1 MSDLSPT
8 NSGGS
13 KEAEA
18 GEIGDHTKMGDHEH
32 KEQKS
37 VGHSTSGISFQRK
50 VKVFGDDEDD
60 LTIPDTED
68 EDLVMNPK
76 RKALRSR
83 YVGEYVGNDSE
94 EDEEDEDREARDN
107 LSLSS
112 LPSFKRRP
120 LSDTP
125 VTSVWNS
132 PSGSAE
138 TTPTSSRESSTL
150 SLVQLNQA
158 LLNSKINANLN
169 KKVPSPPVAEDNNK
183 TPKESV
189 SPRSPQAGTKSQSP
203 ALVKSPSQFYHPK
216 RRPTTIDVPG
226 LTKSK
231 TSPDGLISKD
241 DPGSKLIIVMVG
253 LPATGKSFITNKL
266 SRYLNYSLYY
276 CQVFNVGNTRR
287 KYAKENGLSEQDS
300 SFFDPTNTQYTELR
314 DKWALDTLE
323 ELMDYLLEGPGSVG
337 IFDATNTTKARR
349 KHVLERIRAR
359 SPHLKVLFLESIC
372 TNRAVVETNIR
383 LKLFGPDYKGKDP
396 EKSLRDFKERLSNYI
411 KAYEPI
417 EDDEDIQYIKMI
429 DVGKKVIANKIQ
441 GFLASQTVYYLL
453 NFNLKE
459 RQIWITRNGESE
471 DNVLGRLGGDS
482 HITSRGDKYAKA
494 LAKFIDEQRAQFFVN
509 ELEKNKK
516 GAEQLRRLE
525 DGKIDKS
532 EVLDKDKLPSIADL
546 NPNEQLYNEFFVW
559 TSMLQRSIETAKYFN
574 EDEYPIKQMRM
585 LDEISAGDYEGMT
598 FPEIQAKFPQEFA
611 ERQKDKLRYRYPGI
625 GGESYLDVINRL
637 RSVITEIERIQD
649 SVLIITHRV
658 VARALLGY
666 FMNLSVDIISNLD
679 VPLHCVYCLETKPY
693 GITWALWEY
702 DEEKDTFF
710 KVPEYNLNTKR
721 VKEVDL
727 VNNERRYSVIPTAP
741 PSNHGSKPGSF
752 DGRNGSNNE
761 NNNNNN
767 NNNALNSSGIK
778 QKYNM
783 NPVPTLGTG
792 TGLMPA
798 RSMVDGGGTS
808 ISIGQRRP
816 PSNNKGSI
824 LLNKDN

>member
-1 MSDLSPT
+1 MDTSSDLSPT
-8 NSGGS
+8 NSG
-13 KEAEA
+13 KEE
-18 GEIGDHTKMGDHEH
+18 DTKR
-32 KEQKS
+32 
-37 VGHSTSGISFQRK
+37 VGHSTSAISFQRK
-50 VKVFGDDEDD
+50 VKVFGCDEDEDD

-68 EDLVMNPK
+68 DDLVINPQ
-76 RKALRSR
+76 RKALRSK
-83 YVGEYVGNDSE
+83 YVGEYSE
-94 EDEEDEDREARDN
+94 EDEDGGEEGEGEGEDDDDDDAEARDN
-107 LSLSS
+107 LSSHEFSS
-112 LPSFKRRP
+112 LPSFRRRP

-158 LLNSKINANLN
+158 LVNSKINANLN
-169 KKVPSPPVAEDNNK
+169 KKVPYEDNNS
-183 TPKESV
+183 TPKEPV
-189 SPRSPQAGTKSQSP
+189 SPKSPSP
-203 ALVKSPSQFYHPK
+203 SIVKSPSQFYHPK

-231 TSPDGLISKD
+231 TSPDGLISKE

-266 SRYLNYSLYY
+266 SRYLNYSMYY
-276 CQVFNVGNTRR
+276 CRVFNVGNTRR
-287 KYAKENGLSEQDS
+287 KYAKEHGLSEQDS
-300 SFFDPTNTQYTELR
+300 SFFDPTNTQYTDLR

-337 IFDATNTTKARR
+337 VFDATNTTKERR

-372 TNRAVVETNIR
+372 TNKAVVETNIR

-459 RQIWITRNGESE
+459 RQIWITRNSESQ

-509 ELEKNKK
+509 EMEKNKK
-516 GAEQLRRLE
+516 GVEQLRKLDEGRL
-525 DGKIDKS
+525 DKND
-532 EVLDKDKLPSIADL
+532 VLDKDELPSIADL
-546 NPNEQLYNEFFVW
+546 NQPDQLYNEFFVW
-559 TSMLQRSIETAKYFN
+559 TSMLHRAIETAKYFN

-611 ERQKDKLRYRYPGI
+611 ERQRDKLRYRYPGI

-637 RSVITEIERIQD
+637 RPVITEIERIQD

-679 VPLHCVYCLETKPY
+679 VPLHSVYCLETKPY

-702 DEEKDTFF
+702 DEDKDTFF

-741 PSNHGSKPGSF
+741 PSKHGSKPGMDRRMS
-752 DGRNGSNNE
+752 NSSNNE
-761 NNNNNN
+761 NVNHNRNDNS
-767 NNNALNSSGIK
+767 NAGNSSNMSNSGGFK
-778 QKYNM
+778 PKFNM

-792 TGLMPA
+792 GLMPP
-798 RSMVDGGGTS
+798 RTMVEGGGTS
-808 ISIGQRRP
+808 ISTGHRRP

>member
-1 MSDLSPT
+1 MEKMESLSPT
-8 NSGGS
+8 NSGSGAGISPGS
-13 KEAEA
+13 SREGSQGALSNVVK
-18 GEIGDHTKMGDHEH
+18 
-32 KEQKS
+32 KS
-37 VGHSTSGISFQRK
+37 SHSNSAISFQRK
-50 VKVFGDDEDD
+50 VEVFGSDCDEEEDRM
-60 LTIPDTED
+60 IPDTED
-68 EDLVMNPK
+68 EAIASP
-76 RKALRSR
+76 RKNYLKSK
-83 YVGEYVGNDSE
+83 YVGIGQDDDD
-94 EDEEDEDREARDN
+94 DEEDEDDEESRDQ
-107 LSLSS
+107 LGAHILSS

-125 VTSVWNS
+125 VASMWNS

-138 TTPTSSRESSTL
+138 ATPSSSRESSTL

-158 LLNSKINANLN
+158 LQNSKINANLN
-169 KKVPSPPVAEDNNK
+169 KTVPSEGFTMGPTDIIS
-183 TPKESV
+183 PK
-189 SPRSPQAGTKSQSP
+189 SPSPNEASP
-203 ALVKSPSQFYHPK
+203 GLVKSPSQFYHPK

-231 TSPDGLISKD
+231 TSPDGLISKE
-241 DPGSKLIIVMVG
+241 DPGSKLVIVMVG

-266 SRYLNYSLYY
+266 SRYLNYSMYY

-287 KYAKENGLSEQDS
+287 KYAKQMGLSEQDS
-300 SFFDPTNTQYTELR
+300 SFFDPTNTEYTALR

-323 ELMDYLLEGPGSVG
+323 ELMDYLLDGPGSVG
-337 IFDATNTTKARR
+337 IFDATNTSKARR
-349 KHVLERIRAR
+349 KQVLERIRNR

-372 TNRAVVETNIR
+372 TNKAVVESNIR

-396 EKSLRDFKERLSNYI
+396 KKSLLDFKERLSNYI

-417 EDDEDIQYIKMI
+417 EDEEDIQYIKMI

-471 DNVLGRLGGDS
+471 DNVLGKLGGDS

-494 LAKFIDEQRAQFFVN
+494 LSRFIDEQRAQFLVN
-509 ELEKNKK
+509 EIEKNKA
-516 GAEQLRRLE
+516 GQEQLKKLE
-525 DGKIDKS
+525 SGNIHDVD
-532 EVLDKDKLPSIADL
+532 LDKDKLPSVADL
-546 NPNEQLYNEFFVW
+546 NQPDQLFNEFFVW
-559 TSMLQRSIETAKYFN
+559 TSMLKRSIETAKYFN

-598 FPEIQAKFPQEFA
+598 FPEIQAKFPSEFA
-611 ERQKDKLRYRYPGI
+611 ERQRDKLRYRYPGI

-637 RSVITEIERIQD
+637 RPVITEVERIQD
-649 SVLIITHRV
+649 NVLIITHRV

-693 GITWALWEY
+693 GITWSLWEY
-702 DEEKDTFF
+702 DEDKDTFF

-721 VKEVDL
+721 VKEAGL

-741 PSNHGSKPGSF
+741 PSKNKSP
-752 DGRNGSNNE
+752 SNTNE
-761 NNNNNN
+761 NKSTKQGTAKVSSLGNNG
-767 NNNALNSSGIK
+767 A
-778 QKYNM
+778 
-783 NPVPTLGTG
+783 TLLPPKLTR
-792 TGLMPA
+792 LE
-798 RSMVDGGGTS
+798 GGGTS
-808 ISIGQRRP
+808 VSIGQRRQV
-816 PSNNKGSI
+816 SNSKGSA
-824 LLNKDN
+824 LLQKE